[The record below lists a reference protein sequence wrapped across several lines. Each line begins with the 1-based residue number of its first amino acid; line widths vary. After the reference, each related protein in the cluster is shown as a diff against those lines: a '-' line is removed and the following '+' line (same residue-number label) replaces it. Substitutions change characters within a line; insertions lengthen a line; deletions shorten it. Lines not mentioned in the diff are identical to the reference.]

1 MGYSKGIRGQKYT
14 KSLVANISDL
24 GGLGLI
30 YLSGNDLTIAEIERI
45 IKDREQVTLSKQ
57 AEKDIFKS
65 RELIDEIAEQEEI
78 VYGVTTGF
86 GKFSDTV
93 ISRENLRELQ
103 ENLILSHAAGVGE
116 PFLEE
121 ISRGMMLFRANS
133 LAKGQSGIRLE
144 TVRLL
149 IELLNNEIHPVIP
162 SQGSLGAS
170 GDLAPLAH
178 MVLVM
183 IGRGEAYYRGKRLP
197 GSEAL
202 SQVNLTPVELEA
214 KEGLALIN
222 GTQAIASVGT
232 LTWLGAKNLLKAAD
246 ICAAATIDALEG
258 ITDAFDER
266 IYKLRPHPGHGK
278 TAYNLRKM
286 LNDSEIIANRIN
298 QRVQDAYT
306 LRCVPQ
312 IHGASKDAYEHVGE
326 ILQREI
332 NSTTDNP
339 LIFSEDKEVISG
351 GNFHGQPLALPMD
364 YMSTAISELAN
375 VSERRVERLVNPNL
389 NFDLPP
395 FLIQNGGVS
404 SGFMIAQYTA
414 ASLVSENKGLAHPAS
429 VDSIP
434 SSANQED
441 HVSMGT
447 IAARKAHTILVN
459 SEKVLAIELLC
470 ACQALD
476 FRSPRR
482 SGSAAKAAH
491 DLVRGSVPYS
501 NSDRELSKDIEKVV
515 EIIKSGKLVETV
527 ESVVGGLE

>member
-1 MGYSKGIRGQKYT
+1 M
-14 KSLVANISDL
+14 
-24 GGLGLI
+24 I
-30 YLSGNDLTIAEIERI
+30 YLSGDQLNFTEIHKI
-45 IKDREQVTLSKQ
+45 INNGEQVRLSQ
-57 AEKDIFKS
+57 EAEQNIIKS
-65 RELIDEIAEQEEI
+65 RELIDKLTEQKQI

-93 ISRENLRELQ
+93 ISSDNLKELQ
-103 ENLILSHAAGVGE
+103 ENLILSHAAGVGD
-116 PFLEE
+116 PFPEE
-121 ISRGMMLFRANS
+121 VSRGMMLFRANS

-144 TVRLL
+144 TVKML
-149 IELLNNEIHPVIP
+149 IEMLNNGIHPVIP

-183 IGRGEAYYRGKRLP
+183 IGRGEAFYRGERLS
-197 GSEAL
+197 GDEAL
-202 SQVNLTPVELEA
+202 IRAGLKSVQLGA

-222 GTQAIASVGT
+222 GTQAISSVGV
-232 LTWLGAKNLLKAAD
+232 LTWLRGENLLKVAD
-246 ICAAATIDALEG
+246 ICAAVTIDALEG
-258 ITDAFDER
+258 ITDAFDDR
-266 IYKLRPHPGHGK
+266 FYRLRPHPGHGK
-278 TAYNLRKM
+278 TAQNLRKM
-286 LNDSEIIANRIN
+286 LRDSDIISNRIN
-298 QRVQDAYT
+298 ERVQDAYT

-312 IHGASKDAYEHVGE
+312 IHGASKDAHKHVGE
-326 ILQREI
+326 VLEREI

-339 LIFSEDKEVISG
+339 LIFSEEGEVISG

-364 YMSTAISELAN
+364 YLSTAISELAN
-375 VSERRVERLVNPNL
+375 VSERRIERLVNPNL

-414 ASLVSENKGLAHPAS
+414 ASLVSENKSLVHPAS

-447 IAARKAHTILVN
+447 IAARKTKSILEN

-470 ACQALD
+470 GCQALD
-476 FRSPRR
+476 YRKPRNG
-482 SGSAAKAAH
+482 GSAARAVLE
-491 DLVRGSVPYS
+491 LVREQIPHL
-501 NSDRELSKDIEKVV
+501 NSDRQLSKDIETVAEMLRSG
-515 EIIKSGKLVETV
+515 EIAKTV
-527 ESVVGGLE
+527 EEQVGELL